1 MITHD
6 RIQHVSRRGFLEGVF
21 SAGALIIGATPAALL
36 AGEADNAAWRPSVY
50 LGLQKDGTLIIV
62 AHRSEMGTGIRSVL
76 PVIVAD
82 EIEADWSKV
91 KIEQAIGDEKYGS
104 QNTDGSCSIRDFAEA
119 MHTAG
124 ASARMVLEQA
134 AAKQWGVPVAQCKA
148 SNHFVLGP
156 GGKKAGYGELVEA
169 AAKLPLPKPAEVKR
183 KDPAAYRYIGKDLP
197 TIDRDDI
204 VVGKGTF
211 GYDASM
217 PGMVYATVERP
228 PVMGATLKSFDDTE
242 AKKVPGVSRTVK
254 LDGLTQ
260 PYLFQALGGVA
271 VIADNTWSALE
282 GRKKLKT
289 DWDAG
294 AHAAYD
300 SATYKTALLDAARKP
315 QKVVRKAGDVDAVF
329 AKGGKILEAS
339 YYAPMLAHAP
349 MEPPA
354 AVASFENGKV
364 ITYAAT
370 QNPQAVQE
378 AVSAAMGIPKK
389 NVICHVTLL
398 GGGFGRKSK
407 PDYVVEAAKLSKVV
421 GKPVK
426 VVWNREDD
434 LRFDYYHSPA
444 GMYMKAAVGADGK
457 PTAWLQ
463 RSVFPSIGNMFKKDT
478 KYGEDFEMGMG
489 WIDTPFQLAN
499 FRAENGPA
507 DCHVRIGWL
516 RSVSHIYHAFA
527 LHSFVDELAANA
539 NADRVDYYMKLIGAG
554 RVIDADMVKQGA
566 AHKPNPKFPIDT
578 ARLRRVLEVCASRSN
593 WANKKSGNGKGYGIV
608 AHRSFLSYIAAMVE
622 VEVDAKGNI
631 KIPRVTY
638 AIDPGRVINPD
649 RVKAQF
655 EGAAVFGTSIAM
667 LGEVTAKAG
676 VIQQKNFDTYPVAR
690 IDESPRVI
698 DVHIV
703 ASTAPPAGVGEP
715 GVPPIAPAICNAIF
729 AATGKRIRELPVRNT
744 KLV

>member
-36 AGEADNAAWRPSVY
+36 AGEADKAAWHPSVY

-119 MHTAG
+119 MHIAG

-134 AAKQWGVPVAQCKA
+134 AAKQWGVPVAQVKA
-148 SNHFVLGP
+148 ANHFIVGP

-169 AAKLPLPKPAEVKR
+169 AAKIPLPKPASVKR
-183 KDPAAYRYIGKDLP
+183 KDPAAYRFIGKDLP

-217 PGMVYATVERP
+217 PGMVYATIDRP
-228 PVMGATLKSFDDTE
+228 PVMGATLKSFDDAE
-242 AKKVPGVSRTVK
+242 AKKVPGVSQTVK

-289 DWDAG
+289 VWDSG

-300 SATYKTALLDAARKP
+300 SETYKTTLLDAARKP

-329 AKGGKILEAS
+329 AKGGKMLEAS
-339 YYAPMLAHAP
+339 YYVPLLAHAA

-354 AVASFENGKV
+354 AVASWENGKV
-364 ITYAAT
+364 ITHAAT

-378 AVSAAMGIPKK
+378 AVAAAMGIPKK

-407 PDYVVEAAKLSKVV
+407 PDYVVEAAKLSKAV

-426 VVWNREDD
+426 IVWNREDD
-434 LRFDYYHSPA
+434 LRFDYYHA
-444 GMYMKAAVGADGK
+444 VAAMHMKAAVAADGK
-457 PTAWLQ
+457 PSAWLQ
-463 RSVFPSIGNMFKKDT
+463 RSVFPSIGNMFAKDS
-478 KYGEDFEMGMG
+478 KYGADFEMGMG
-489 WIDTPFQLAN
+489 WIDTPFDLAN

-507 DCHVRIGWL
+507 DCHVRIGWM

-554 RVIDADMVKQGA
+554 RVIDADIIKQGA
-566 AHKPNPKFPIDT
+566 AHKADPRFPIDT
-578 ARLRRVLEVCASRSN
+578 ARLRRVLEVCASKSN

-622 VEVDAKGNI
+622 VEVDAKGNV

-655 EGAAVFGTSIAM
+655 EGASVFGTSVAM

-676 VIQQKNFDTYPVAR
+676 IIQQKNFDTYPVAR
-690 IDESPRVI
+690 IDESPRVT

-703 ASTAPPAGVGEP
+703 PSTAPPAGVGEP
-715 GVPPIAPAICNAIF
+715 GVPPIPPAICNALF
-729 AATGKRIRELPVRNT
+729 AATGKRIRELPVRKT